1 MSKRTIIISC
11 VICIGLIVFVI
22 VGLTG
27 GNIGQ
32 PGKETQNADASSQS
46 TVTECT
52 ASPEAEQLPTDASSA
67 DTKKN
72 SVKSGTSQ
80 KSADPTDSKSE
91 LEEEDIVQSPEGLE
105 LPPERIEGT
114 QEHEQGPGQDQPQ
127 SPGQGRDRI
136 RMNKISHKIRIMTDN
151 RPEVTMAALGTRKFF
166 LVGALRCPRFR
177 FADKEAAKS

>member
-1 MSKRTIIISC
+1 M
-11 VICIGLIVFVI
+11 FVI

-114 QEHEQGPGQDQPQ
+114 QEHEQGPGQDQPP
-127 SPGQGRDRI
+127 SPGQGSTQQGQNQNEQNQPQDPDHDGQQAGSDNGSTGNKEILPGGGVEMPAIPI
-136 RMNKISHKIRIMTDN
+136 RR
-151 RPEVTMAALGTRKFF
+151 
-166 LVGALRCPRFR
+166 
-177 FADKEAAKS
+177 

>member
-46 TVTECT
+46 TVTENT
-52 ASPEAEQLPTDASSA
+52 EGSEAKQQLTDTFSVDTNSSA
-67 DTKKN
+67 NT
-72 SVKSGTSQ
+72 GTSQ

-127 SPGQGRDRI
+127 SPGQGSTQQGQNQNEQNQPQDPDHDGQQAGSDNGSTGNKEILPGGGVEMPAIPI
-136 RMNKISHKIRIMTDN
+136 RR
-151 RPEVTMAALGTRKFF
+151 
-166 LVGALRCPRFR
+166 
-177 FADKEAAKS
+177 